1 VRGRAPRAVLDP
13 AVDLLDTFS
22 VDQLTIASVLERS
35 GVAYGSLYHHYED
48 LSDLIEQAAVECY
61 S

>member
-1 VRGRAPRAVLDP
+1 
-13 AVDLLDTFS
+13 
-22 VDQLTIASVLERS
+22 LTIASVLERS